1 MSTPSANPNLPEDPW
16 TSVTWEGNE
25 MLQLRRDKALSLRE
39 KIAAIEGM
47 QEVAQ
52 RITQARRAAQQK
64 K

>member
-1 MSTPSANPNLPEDPW
+1 MSTPSAKPNPPEDPW
-16 TSVTWEGNE
+16 AGVTWEGNE
-25 MLQLRRDKALSLRE
+25 LLQLRRDKAMSLRE

-52 RITQARRAAQQK
+52 RITQARKAAQLK